1 MDRAI
6 SRLWIVPYPG
16 NPSGRSGEW
25 PGESEPA
32 RPPPGGRWITVLVM
46 TDDASRPGE
55 PAAPG
60 DPAPGAPAPDAPAPT
75 VIVGY
80 PSAAPTAGDAGSG
93 VASLRG
99 QVRTLRYLVV
109 ACLGLLVV
117 LMIGLGV
124 ALAGSRTQLDALS
137 QQVTALGAQVD
148 TATAQQAA
156 PQAAQPAPAPES
168 TEVPQLGPAPDL
180 QGLAELPAGA
190 DASGAILVGDP
201 AATDVVEVYID
212 YQCPYCQRWEQSIGK
227 ELIDKAVQPGS
238 GLLVKQYNLA
248 FLGETGPE
256 LDPAGASARAASA
269 AACVVNH
276 DGAETFVAFS
286 RGVFAAADPSEPPGQ
301 FTAPVLVDLAQ
312 QAGAS
317 ADAIACIEAE
327 QNVPFVSAT
336 TKAGFGRGVG
346 GTPTVVVNGQTVGN
360 PFTDPTLLAMVGG
373 AASG

>member
-1 MDRAI
+1 MTEP
-6 SRLWIVPYPG
+6 VP
-16 NPSGRSGEW
+16 S
-25 PGESEPA
+25 
-32 RPPPGGRWITVLVM
+32 
-46 TDDASRPGE
+46 
-55 PAAPG
+55 
-60 DPAPGAPAPDAPAPT
+60 APAPT
-75 VIVGY
+75 VVVGY
-80 PSAAPTAGDAGSG
+80 PQAVASAAAGDAGSG

-117 LMIGLGV
+117 LLIGLAV

-137 QQVTALGAQVD
+137 EQVTALGTQVD
-148 TATAQQAA
+148 AAAVQAA
-156 PQAAQPAPAPES
+156 PQAAQPAPES

-180 QGLAELPAGA
+180 EGLAELPSGA
-190 DASGAILVGDP
+190 DAAGAILIGDP
-201 AATDVVEVYID
+201 AAADVVEVYVD
-212 YQCPYCQRWEQSIGK
+212 YQCPYCQQWEQTIGK

-248 FLGETGPE
+248 FLGETSPDLE
-256 LDPAGASARAASA
+256 PAGASARAASA

-276 DGAETFVAFS
+276 DGGETFVAFS
-286 RGVFAAADPSEPPGQ
+286 RAVFAAADPSEPAGQ

-312 QAGAS
+312 QSGAS

-327 QNVPFVSAT
+327 ENVPFVSAT

-360 PFTDPTLLAMVGG
+360 PFTDPALLAVAGG
-373 AASG
+373 SASG